1 MKIYIAIILFFI
13 FTSCEKGE
21 TPIMPHGSGSMLTS
35 VIELGPDYRYQ
46 IFYSLKQGEIISQN
60 IKTDWDLAISSNIQN
75 LDIRINTSRAAA
87 AWKTNSYN
95 FDQSYDL
102 NSATWLCDS
111 PDGNNDSSALFGIIN
126 NEIYIIDKGYSFSG
140 NHTGY
145 VKFAVES
152 RTSNSCFIRY
162 GSLDNSFDTVVEI
175 IKNQNFNYV
184 SYSFSQNIVVDVEPE
199 KNNWDLVFTQYTHI
213 FYNPRTPY
221 LVTGVLINEANVL
234 VALDTLNPFENIS
247 NENLT
252 QYSFHNNRDVIGYN
266 WKSYDMN
273 AGEYSINTNLNYILN
288 DKDGRYFKLHF
299 IDYYNSSGD
308 KGYPKFEIQEL

>member
-21 TPIMPHGSGSMLTS
+21 TPIMPHSSGSVFTS
-35 VIELGPDYRYQ
+35 VIELGPDYRHQ
-46 IFYSLKQGEIISQN
+46 IFYSLKQGEVISQN

-75 LDIRINTSRAAA
+75 LDIRINTSRAA

-152 RTSNSCFIRY
+152 STSNSCFIRY

-175 IKNQNFNYV
+175 IKNQNFNYI
-184 SYSFSQNIVVDVEPE
+184 SYSFSQNTVVDVEPE

-234 VALDTLNPFENIS
+234 VAIDTINSFENIS
-247 NENLT
+247 NENLN
-252 QYSFHNNRDVIGYN
+252 QYSFNNNRDVIGYN